1 MRILN
6 LIEGNTERLYHF
18 TNFIGVVGMMRDGKI
33 KLAKLATQDKESN
46 LTNNAFPGAGDKA
59 YFLST
64 ARNRSGDFLMNNF
77 RLREIGVLLSIDGRR
92 VARYGRVIPVSY
104 DETLRGEQEDRIVSD
119 HEFIPIDAVVSSVDV
134 YVPRDLIQQFMGI
147 VTRDVVDDSGYSDRL
162 TAGFSVLRK
171 IQHNFPNVRFFDDKQ
186 KFIRGFGSIQLDL
199 SGLGGK

>member
-6 LIEGNTERLYHF
+6 LLEGNTERLYHF

-33 KLAKLATQDKESN
+33 KLAKLAAQDKESN
-46 LTNNAFPGAGDKA
+46 LTNNAFAGSGDKA

-77 RLREIGVLLSIDGRR
+77 RIREIGVLLSIDGRR
-92 VARYGRVIPVSY
+92 VSRYGRVIPVSY

-119 HEFIPIDAVVSSVDV
+119 KEFIPIDAVVSSVDV

>member
-18 TNFIGVVGMMRDGKI
+18 TNFIGVVGMLRDGKI
-33 KLAKLATQDKESN
+33 KLSKLAAQDKESN

-64 ARNRSGDFLMNNF
+64 ARNRSGEFLMNNF

-134 YVPRDLIQQFMGI
+134 YVPRDLIQQFMANF
-147 VTRDVVDDSGYSDRL
+147 T
-162 TAGFSVLRK
+162 VLRS
-171 IQHNFPNVRFFDDKQ
+171 IQEKFPNVRFFDDKQ
-186 KFIRGFGSIQLDL
+186 KFIRGYGSIEIDL
-199 SGLGGK
+199 SVLGAK

>member
-33 KLAKLATQDKESN
+33 KLAKLDRRREVER
-46 LTNNAFPGAGDKA
+46 TNNAFPGAGDKA

-64 ARNRSGDFLMNNF
+64 ARNRSGEFLMNNF
-77 RLREIGVLLSIDGRR
+77 RIREIGVLLTIDGRR

-119 HEFIPIDAVVSSVDV
+119 KEFIPIDAVVSSVDV
-134 YVPRDLIQQFMGI
+134 YVPRDLIQQFMSNF
-147 VTRDVVDDSGYSDRL
+147 T
-162 TAGFSVLRK
+162 VLRS
-171 IQHNFPNVRFFDDKQ
+171 IQEKFPNVRFFDDKQ
-186 KFIRGFGSIQLDL
+186 KFIRGYGSIEIDL
-199 SGLGGK
+199 SGSGQK